1 MMIQDLVTNE
11 HLLLCSHCVMI
22 FALAGQWR
30 SIVDLDSHQKKFK
43 WHVIICTVGCP
54 LLSRQ
59 KWCRTG
65 HYEIRQWQLGQWDPT
80 IQISLVKITQY
91 FRLLVNKT
99 IHLLNKLHIFWDR
112 QKRGFRIF
120 PRNRGFGA
128 FFDCISFY
136 DIFSSGVHFWR
147 RRKWLLWPK
156 WSDWVIFTAQFF
168 RFYSEQS

>member
-1 MMIQDLVTNE
+1 ML
-11 HLLLCSHCVMI
+11 SS
-22 FALAGQWR
+22 AQWG
-30 SIVDLDSHQKKFK
+30 V
-43 WHVIICTVGCP
+43 P
-54 LLSRQ
+54 YYQ

-91 FRLLVNKT
+91 FMLLVNKT
-99 IHLLNKLHIFWDR
+99 IHLLNKLHIFWDT

-168 RFYSEQS
+168 RFYRVNKASLGKTENHDKKPHRVQLRVAENHCCSFSSTSETGAFEFHEC